1 MFFKRNIFKELNEWG
16 ASGRRKPLVLR
27 GARQVGK
34 TTVVEKFAENFDTF
48 IHLNLEVDSD
58 RKLFENDLGVKDL
71 MQKIFLVKNRE
82 NRGDVLVFID
92 EIQNSP
98 RAVQMMRYFYEEM
111 PELFV
116 ISAGSLLEI
125 MMDTHKIS
133 FPVGRVEYR
142 YMYPLTFEEFL
153 NAAGEK
159 EVLEKFS
166 EIPVQDWAVERI
178 MELFHR
184 YTMIGGMPEV
194 VAGYVE
200 TGDLSSLR
208 SIYSGLVTS
217 YKDDVSKYASNEK
230 EITILRYVIE
240 NAGFEAG
247 KRITFEKFGNSPY
260 HSREVGDALRTLERA
275 MLLYLRYPTTD
286 KSMPIR
292 SDLKK
297 KPRLQLLDTGLLNFL
312 AGLQAQYFEYSDLHS
327 FYSGILAEHIVS
339 QEIMSSDTLE
349 LKKPLFWVREL
360 RQSNAEIDIIIPY
373 KTIAVPVEIKSG
385 KTGTLRSLHSF
396 IDQSG
401 ADFAVRLYSGKLEIE
416 EAETPAGSKFTLLNL
431 PYCFA
436 SKIYDYIKWLE
447 PESQARGEINLIKH
461 PTSL

>member
-1 MFFKRNIFKELNEWG
+1 
-16 ASGRRKPLVLR
+16 
-27 GARQVGK
+27 
-34 TTVVEKFAENFDTF
+34 
-48 IHLNLEVDSD
+48 
-58 RKLFENDLGVKDL
+58 
-71 MQKIFLVKNRE
+71 
-82 NRGDVLVFID
+82 
-92 EIQNSP
+92 
-98 RAVQMMRYFYEEM
+98 
-111 PELFV
+111 
-116 ISAGSLLEI
+116 
-125 MMDTHKIS
+125 MMDTHKVS

-153 NAAGEK
+153 QASGEN
-159 EVLEKFS
+159 EAVDIFN

-178 MELFHR
+178 LELFHK

-194 VAGYVE
+194 VSRYVE
-200 TGDLSSLR
+200 TGDVSSLR
-208 SIYSGLVTS
+208 SVYSGLITS
-217 YKDDVSKYASNEK
+217 YKDDVSKYASSSK
-230 EITILRYVIE
+230 EVTVLRHVIE

-247 KRITFEKFGNSPY
+247 KRITFKKFGNSPY
-260 HSREVGDALRTLERA
+260 RSREIGDALRTLERA

-286 KSMPIR
+286 KSMPLR
-292 SDLKK
+292 PDLKK
-297 KPRLQLLDTGLLNFL
+297 KPRLQLLDTGILNYL

-401 ADFAVRLYSGKLEIE
+401 ANFAVRLYSGKIEIE
-416 EAETPAGSKFTLLNL
+416 KAETPSGAKFTLLNL

-436 SKIYDYIKWLE
+436 SKISGYIEWCMENK
-447 PESQARGEINLIKH
+447 
-461 PTSL
+461 